1 MIQETSNMTVQT
13 GNGSTTEAYPIP
25 FRFDEPGW
33 LRVTLRRRS
42 APADGE
48 ETRLEPGTGYTVD
61 MVDGH
66 ARLFTTEPVGADMQI
81 RIRRRTPRTQRLHP
95 LPATPL
101 APEDVERALDRV
113 AMAVQDLRT
122 DGGISTRSMTFPAS
136 EVVESGGVTLRP
148 HQATGGEP
156 DRRGTVITF
165 FPENPP
171 GAPAPEN
178 EPPGGLTYT
187 PTDALLESI
196 REQAEGDY
204 LIDLWGTAE
213 YTIEGAV
220 SWLTARADAYRFSI
234 QYMIANQRHGTTFGY
249 KGRSAYTAPA
259 SLTIQHG
266 SVGEFEMTEPHAQ
279 SFRSTVIGHGAH
291 TDQGDDD
298 ENTRDMLVIGAESR
312 ALRNPDQHHSLA
324 VAGSSALIYGY
335 NNVALGSQGITG
347 RADAQDALFQD
358 HMDWT
363 GHIYSTVVGTANFC
377 HGRENV
383 ILGAQAV
390 VHGKRNCAFG
400 HQSVANGYGMLAL
413 GADATAQVPYAEH
426 RPSLESPPPDAA
438 ALAVGHGAHALSWE
452 TVAAG
457 ASAEAATAPQTV
469 AVGAGAVAGEEG
481 CVALGHG
488 AAAQAGWST
497 MFSNG
502 MAENGAWAAS
512 GFGYR
517 SRLTLE
523 GSVEV
528 IARGQGDDTPP
539 GRQVPPGARAFLHPH
554 HGLSLSHA
562 ATALPPAATAA
573 GRGTEPQAI
582 TAEHCGTLAPGMLA
596 FHCDGDTLRIHLCDG
611 PVIRTAS
618 ADFGVA

>member
-1 MIQETSNMTVQT
+1 MIQETSNITIHA
-13 GNGSTTEAYPIP
+13 GNGSTAEAYPIP

-33 LRVTLRRRS
+33 LRVTLRRQD

-48 ETRLEPGTGYTVD
+48 ETPLEPGTGYTVE
-61 MVDGH
+61 MAGGQ
-66 ARLFTTEPVGADMQI
+66 ARLFTTAPVGADMQV
-81 RIRRRTPRTQRLHP
+81 RIRRQTPRTQRLHP
-95 LPATPL
+95 LPDSPL

-113 AMAVQDLRT
+113 TMAVQDLRT
-122 DGGISTRSMTFPAS
+122 DGGLSTRSMTFPAS
-136 EVVESGGVTLRP
+136 EAVEDGGVTLLP
-148 HQATGGEP
+148 HQAAGGEP

-165 FPENPP
+165 FPEDFP
-171 GAPAPEN
+171 GAPAPED

-196 REQAEGDY
+196 REEAEGEY
-204 LIDLWGTAE
+204 LIDRWGTAE
-213 YTIEGAV
+213 VAIENAM

-234 QYMIANQRHGTTFGY
+234 SYIIANERHGTTFGY
-249 KGRSAYTAPA
+249 KGNHVFTAPA

-266 SVGEFEMTEPHAQ
+266 SVGEHETTEPHAL
-279 SFRSTVIGHGAH
+279 SFRSTVIGDGAH
-291 TDQGDDD
+291 TDAGDDG
-298 ENTRDMLVIGAESR
+298 ENTRDMLVIGAESM
-312 ALRNPDQHHSLA
+312 ALRGPDKHHSLA
-324 VAGSSALIYGY
+324 VAGRSALIYGY
-335 NNVALGSQGITG
+335 NNVALGSHGITG
-347 RADAQDALFQD
+347 RADAQDAAFQD
-358 HMDWT
+358 NMDWT
-363 GHIYSTVVGTANFC
+363 GHTLSTVVGTATFC

-390 VHGKRNCAFG
+390 AHGKRNCAFG
-400 HQSVANGYGMLAL
+400 HQTVANGYGMLAL
-413 GADATAQVPYAEH
+413 GADATAQVPYLER
-426 RPSLESPPPDAA
+426 RPSLEDPPPDAA
-438 ALAVGHGAHALSWE
+438 ALAVGHGAQARSWE

-502 MAENGAWAAS
+502 RAETGAWAAS

-517 SRLTLE
+517 PRLTLE

-539 GRQVPPGARAFLHPH
+539 GQPVAPGARAFLHPH

-562 ATALPPAATAA
+562 ATALPPAATDAV
-573 GRGTEPQAI
+573 RGEEPQAI
-582 TAEHCGTLAPGMLA
+582 TAEHCGTLAPGMLT
-596 FHCDGDTLRIHLCDG
+596 FHCDGGTLRIHLCDG

-618 ADFGVA
+618 ADFGVE